1 MCMALYRQG
10 AFGNERASRVWK
22 GEKVHILAFIS
33 FRILVFSSL
42 LMLNTLVLPAESG
55 RIKLATTTS
64 TENSG
69 LLSLLIPR
77 FEERTGLRVDVIAAG
92 TGKALRLGETGD
104 VDLVLVHARAAE
116 DRFVEQG
123 FGVERRDVMHND
135 FVLIGPPGDPA
146 GIAGLSSA
154 REALIRIA
162 GSGSPFISRGDDSG
176 THKLELAL
184 WQTTGQSPQGLWYR
198 EVGQGMAAVIIM
210 ADQLNAYTLADRG
223 TYLSLR
229 DRIDLTVLYQ
239 GDAALYNPY
248 GIIAVNPERQAH
260 VNFKAAMEFI
270 TWITSSEAQ
279 DLIGSFKRDGEL
291 LFYPD
296 ALE

>member
-1 MCMALYRQG
+1 
-10 AFGNERASRVWK
+10 
-22 GEKVHILAFIS
+22 
-33 FRILVFSSL
+33 
-42 LMLNTLVLPAESG
+42 
-55 RIKLATTTS
+55 
-64 TENSG
+64 
-69 LLSLLIPR
+69 
-77 FEERTGLRVDVIAAG
+77 
-92 TGKALRLGETGD
+92 
-104 VDLVLVHARAAE
+104 
-116 DRFVEQG
+116 
-123 FGVERRDVMHND
+123 
-135 FVLIGPPGDPA
+135 
-146 GIAGLSSA
+146 
-154 REALIRIA
+154 
-162 GSGSPFISRGDDSG
+162 
-176 THKLELAL
+176 
-184 WQTTGQSPQGLWYR
+184 
-198 EVGQGMAAVIIM
+198 MAAVIIM